1 MNDQRFKELLNLYL
15 DQRLEGADAK
25 EFEQA
30 LRVDAARRKMLR
42 DYSLI
47 QGGCNELF
55 ARAAAQAPSS
65 AALCRSLRAVENR
78 MSRAGAGEAVKW
90 GWRGWTAGFGA
101 AGLGVA
107 ACATILVVVRTGGD
121 PSGPTPSI
129 AAGGNE
135 AAPAVMSVAS
145 AQRSVSVPVVVAAA
159 TDANPPVEVLSER
172 QKARNLT
179 LAALGLTME
188 DPVANRGGQ
197 GWADARETYEL
208 ANLSPAARNW
218 IRATAASE
226 GGWTQN
232 QSSSLSMQTNA
243 GYSWDAGNSGGYQV
257 EAAAYRFER

>member
-15 DQRLEGADAK
+15 DHRLDGAEAI

-30 LRVDAARRKMLR
+30 LRGDAARRKMLR

-65 AALCRSLRAVENR
+65 AALCRSMREVENR
-78 MSRAGAGEAVKW
+78 MSRASAGEAEKW
-90 GWRGWTAGFGA
+90 GWLSRTTGFGA
-101 AGLGVA
+101 AGLGLA
-107 ACATILVVVRTGGD
+107 ACATILVVVRSGG
-121 PSGPTPSI
+121 PSETAPTV
-129 AAGGNE
+129 ATVNNQTT
-135 AAPAVMSVAS
+135 PAVLSVADTQQP
-145 AQRSVSVPVVVAAA
+145 APVPVVVATA
-159 TDANPPVEVLSER
+159 TVANPTVEVLSER

-179 LAALGLTME
+179 LAALGLTMDE
-188 DPVANRGGQ
+188 PVANPGGQ
-197 GWADARETYEL
+197 HWADARETYEL

-232 QSSSLSMQTNA
+232 QSSSLSMQNNG
-243 GYSWDAGNSGGYQV
+243 GYSWSGSSSGGYQV

>member
-15 DQRLEGADAK
+15 DHRLEGADAI

-30 LRVDAARRKMLR
+30 LRVDASRRRMLR
-42 DYSLI
+42 DYALI

-65 AALCRSLRAVENR
+65 AALCRSMRAVETR
-78 MSRAGAGEAVKW
+78 LSRANDGEAEKW
-90 GWRGWTAGFGA
+90 GWRVWTTGFGV
-101 AGLGVA
+101 AGLGLA
-107 ACATILVVVRTGGD
+107 ACASILIVVRSGG
-121 PSGPTPSI
+121 PSGPAQSV
-129 AAGGNE
+129 AAVNRQ
-135 AAPAVMSVAS
+135 AAPAVLSVAPAPKPDS
-145 AQRSVSVPVVVAAA
+145 AALAVATA
-159 TDANPPVEVLSER
+159 TVATTPAEVLSER

-179 LAALGLTME
+179 LAALGLTMDE
-188 DPVANRGGQ
+188 PVANRGGQ
-197 GWADARETYEL
+197 RWADARETYEL

-232 QSSSLSMQTNA
+232 QTSSLSMQSNG
-243 GYSWDAGNSGGYQV
+243 GYSWSASSSGGYQV